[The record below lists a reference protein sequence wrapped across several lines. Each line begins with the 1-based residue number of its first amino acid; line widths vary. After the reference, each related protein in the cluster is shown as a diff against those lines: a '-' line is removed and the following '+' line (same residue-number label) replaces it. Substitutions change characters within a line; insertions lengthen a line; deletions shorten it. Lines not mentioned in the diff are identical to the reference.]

1 MAERNL
7 ASRFANRI
15 ALITGSGAGI
25 GRAIAL
31 EWALGGGSAITVD
44 MDGDAAAAVA
54 REIEKI
60 GGRAWPV
67 AADVRHLADVE
78 RAFTTGLRAAGGLD
92 ALFNVAGT
100 NMARNVEEMGD
111 EDWHRIFDTNLTS
124 VYRCSHRAI
133 PELRKRGGGAIVN
146 IASTA
151 GILAE
156 NRCAAYSSSKA
167 GVIMLTRNM
176 AMDFARDNIRTN
188 AICPGGTMTPRI
200 KTYMAN
206 AGGDGNMMEAICPM
220 KRYAQPEEIARP
232 AVFLASDDASFING
246 AALVVDGGTTAGI
259 RMAIFDQ
266 M

>member
-1 MAERNL
+1 MAVSSPTR
-7 ASRFANRI
+7 RFEGRI
-15 ALITGSGAGI
+15 AFITGSGAGI
-25 GRAIAL
+25 GRAIAM
-31 EWALGGGSAITVD
+31 EWAAGGGSAILVD
-44 MDGDAAAAVA
+44 LDGDAAAAVA
-54 REIEKI
+54 REIEAL
-60 GGRAWPV
+60 GGRAWPL
-67 AADVRHLADVE
+67 AADVSRLSDIE
-78 RAFTTGLRAAGGLD
+78 RAFATGLQAAGGLD

-100 NMARNVEEMGD
+100 NMARNVEEMSD
-111 EDWHRIFDTNLTS
+111 EEWRRIFDTNLTS
-124 VYRCSHRAI
+124 VYRCCHRAI

-200 KTYMAN
+200 KSYMER
-206 AGGDGNMMEAICPM
+206 AGGDGEMMEQICPM
-220 KRYAQPEEIARP
+220 KRYARPEEIAKP

-246 AALVVDGGTTAGI
+246 VALPVDGGTTAGI
-259 RMAIFDQ
+259 RMAIFDR